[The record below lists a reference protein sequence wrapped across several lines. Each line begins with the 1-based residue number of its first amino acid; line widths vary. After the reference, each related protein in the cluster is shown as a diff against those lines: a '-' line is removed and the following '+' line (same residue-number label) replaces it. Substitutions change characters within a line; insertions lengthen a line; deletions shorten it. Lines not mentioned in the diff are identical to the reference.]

1 MWGPTL
7 RPGEVPRL
15 PGLTAAGGFGV
26 DTTAV
31 ATPVAKLE
39 EAIQRLN
46 QAILRME
53 RRQGVPP
60 PADDHVSSRMADNHR
75 IMMGNAAAYVRAL
88 RDRVRAA
95 RDALREQIDSYAAA
109 DDPRVFRS

>member
-1 MWGPTL
+1 ML

-26 DTTAV
+26 DTAAV

-39 EAIQRLN
+39 EAIGRLN
-46 QAILRME
+46 EAIVRME
-53 RRQGVPP
+53 RRQWIEL
-60 PADDHVSSRMADNHR
+60 PAEDHVSRRIAENHR
-75 IMMGNAAAYVRAL
+75 LMSANAAVYVRTL

-95 RDALREQIDSYAAA
+95 RDALREQIDSYMAA

>member
-1 MWGPTL
+1 ML

-26 DTTAV
+26 DTAAV

-39 EAIQRLN
+39 EAIGRLN
-46 QAILRME
+46 EAIVRME
-53 RRQGVPP
+53 RHRDIRP
-60 PADDHVSSRMADNHR
+60 PADDHVSRRMATNQELM
-75 IMMGNAAAYVRAL
+75 INNAVSYVRVL
-88 RDRVRAA
+88 RDRVRAS
-95 RDALREQIDSYAAA
+95 RDALRAQLDSYVAA